1 MSTQT
6 PTGTPAQRRART
18 LVAGQR
24 ILVRRLAE
32 RAAAWVRAGRR
43 DDLAGVAAVLG
54 CVLRLVVLGGAA
66 YGAWWLVRRWPVILW
81 AAVPLWLWAAVRALG
96 HGEDTAEEPHV
107 PAADTTAQQEQL
119 HALVR
124 DLISDRPGV
133 HLSTLLAHLQ
143 QHGQGEGWTVS
154 DLKARLPRLGV
165 PVRRS
170 VKVGKKVATGV
181 HRDDLPTPSPAEGEQ
196 QAA

>member
-1 MSTQT
+1 MKHTTMQSH
-6 PTGTPAQRRART
+6 ART
-18 LVAGQR
+18 LIAGQR
-24 ILVRRLAE
+24 ILIRRLTE

-43 DDLAGVAAVLG
+43 TDLDGVAAILG
-54 CVLRLVVLGGAA
+54 CILRAAILTGAA
-66 YGAWWLVRRWPVILW
+66 YGAWWVIRRWPVILW
-81 AAVPLWLWAAVRALG
+81 AAVPLWLWTAVRALG
-96 HGEDTAEEPHV
+96 HDEHDAKEIAV
-107 PAADTTAQQEQL
+107 PAADMTAQREQL
-119 HALVR
+119 HTLVR
-124 DLISDRPGV
+124 DLIGDRPGA

-181 HRDDLPTPSPAEGEQ
+181 HRDDLPAPSPAEGEQ

>member
-1 MSTQT
+1 MTT
-6 PTGTPAQRRART
+6 EPTKAQRHART

-24 ILVRRLAE
+24 ILVRQLAT
-32 RAAAWVRAGRR
+32 RAAAWIRAGRR
-43 DDLAGVAAVLG
+43 DDLDGVAAILG
-54 CVLRLVVLGGAA
+54 CILRMVILGGAA
-66 YGAWWLVRRWPVILW
+66 YGAWWAVRRWPVILW
-81 AAVPLWLWAAVRALG
+81 AVVPLWLWAAVRALG
-96 HGEDTAEEPHV
+96 HDEDDGPTDA
-107 PAADTTAQQEQL
+107 PAADTAAQREQL

-124 DLISDRPGV
+124 DLIGDRPGV
-133 HLSTLLAHLQ
+133 HLSTLLDHLQ
-143 QHGQGEGWTVS
+143 KHGQGEGWTVS

-181 HRDDLPTPSPAEGEQ
+181 HRDDLPAPSPAEGEQ